1 MPKQDT
7 TPQNIILISSLLVL
21 FGSFSL
27 LYSPIEN
34 ILNKLFTP
42 CENSFSY
49 NVNLKRCD
57 CIDPFFGD
65 RCENSKCV
73 NGVPVRGQYG
83 WSCECDNFWF
93 GTFCDIC
100 GTYDAVNGTCFG
112 APPYP
117 NSNLCRTD
125 TYDFGE
131 IEFLGARCDL
141 GCFKVE
147 NTRIISGNALEVYS
161 MLSEKA
167 VDNILACPE
176 ASCYGCSADTRE
188 ALCVSGFLKSLNSK
202 ICNLQCG
209 PCTSQYCK
217 PCSRRGECV
226 LRGSSP
232 ICVCDPRS
240 RGTGCEDLCPGVTEV
255 FNGIASTLSG
265 TECFGNGVCN
275 DFAGC
280 ECYEDVEG
288 TPRFIDNCKY
298 ECPVTNG
305 LVCNGHGT
313 CDLNNDGA
321 FCACSPGWFGP
332 SCTCSDGSVD
342 PKTCANGDCN
352 TEGTCTCYDDDVQGH
367 WVGQY
372 CNQCQNN
379 FFTEITSCLQFCDP
393 VTSCSNHASSCVV
406 AETIVESNG
415 LVKPCTITTNDDG
428 TLAYDGTCAVCS
440 CDANFDDMIALTPF
454 FSEYD
459 DGKSLAYSCMD
470 CSSAYYPKADTQS
483 FDAEICTT
491 ACTFETCNNRGVC
504 MRDSGQ
510 CSCYGSCPVDATT
523 YDGEC
528 LDVSIGM
535 SPHISSSDN
544 CGSCDTHW
552 GPNLDIWQGSCIFY
566 CNPLATAEDSLPT
579 DCYVNSV
586 IRDEC
591 VFCSGRASNCS
602 SLTGKPEC
610 NCEGDYTGTYCQNAC
625 GSCNNGV
632 CEENRLHNWF
642 LLETPA
648 YAKTSDASFKCT
660 CDAVDTEDR
669 LTFEKEMYTLVTH
682 DLSMERVFIDLPE
695 AKEYYGGTCQGA
707 CKVGSDGSVCNNYGN
722 CKSTPITGLAGS
734 ATCMTDTDCNADP
747 SNPAI
752 EDTSYYCHLEK
763 TPTYWQAI
771 EEKQVFELCSADE
784 VDFVKGYIQQT
795 DWHDYCFEHV
805 RVAMPKELL
814 NVECSTCS
822 QIVND
827 RSLWTN
833 VEASCSAY
841 LTHANQETLQE
852 NVKGDCSY
860 VVANFDWESWC
871 EFPSSDFA
879 STCPAECVSNFRS
892 VDWVGDTGFCAT
904 LDTFTSNTFLSTHA
918 CDTYKDNSIDYCR
931 FVPEHENSYD
941 SNTACFVDR
950 ESILDPISN
959 RRLSNPYSGSTNQV
973 NCKSILQNQP
983 EVCGSITKDIN
994 PIKASC
1000 DSSVLNVLGTGLN
1013 ECELRDQEHDY
1024 CSILN
1029 NRLDWTNCSLARPK
1043 CFYCGDAAHN
1053 IYSSH
1058 ILFDTVNVDAATYNP
1073 NPESCCRPGDIVI
1086 KSGNTYKCH
1095 AADSYEDTCRYDAC
1109 TSSVQDI
1116 DWTNKLSTLDELKRL
1131 DSIDIPALQSDSIR
1145 RSMNLSSYCS
1155 TRRTLDESV
1164 ITEFSLESFDSY
1176 CNFVNSVT
1184 VTSAY
1189 TFTGN
1194 HALTEEQQ
1202 LELNIIKNNWWLLN
1216 NGNIIID
1223 SYDMEYYYVS
1233 GTNRLVTTNDIL
1245 SVTDS
1250 LTYKIFNAWLYL
1262 EEANNDYVF
1271 SISISD
1277 STAAFLQLDLRN
1289 KVLYVNNVATTLYG
1303 STTGW
1308 HRLEVNILSNTTD
1321 IVWQHELNAE
1331 KILLNQALA
1340 CFGCNTIIKEVVLE
1354 SPGANNVI
1362 YHDIRL
1368 VQENED
1374 ISLTY
1379 LEQSLTKDGVS
1390 NILGKTDC
1398 TAFKATPDL
1407 KALLCPN
1414 DDCLPE
1420 LAKVNFGS
1428 ICTNYFSVVE
1438 LTEEEK
1444 VAICASDSVCFTRLS
1459 TWDYAAYYDS
1469 YTYNDRPSQTRVEAC
1484 SASECNNL
1492 LESFDYVEICSSHLR
1507 EVFET
1512 CTDYSTELE
1521 EWRSSFDK
1529 VGYCTAVEDAKQ
1541 DVKTLFTN
1549 ELHNCSSSCLSRLD
1563 TINYY
1568 EFCNERAVYHGP
1580 FAPYG
1585 MTFNVSDNCRT
1596 ELFGLDV
1603 THDLNQDCT
1612 SIGKTGSVTGTG
1624 QCHKVSCDCTDPT
1637 IGGERCNIQCTAGSD
1652 GSSCNSESNLGTCC
1666 LSTGSEVT
1674 LANCQK
1680 DVFQSDVTIHTGQC
1694 LCYSDDI
1701 GGSNCDTFCDK
1712 CSVSNGNC
1720 INSGYC
1726 MCSAAPYEETVKSN
1740 YYETEVQQVS
1750 ELQLPF
1756 NWANKQSVGYP
1767 NGLSNEQEPLYLLYT
1782 NEESCSITDVDKCC
1796 TWDDFVTNTGNPLH
1810 ENYDR
1815 NQIVISTSSGD
1826 DYVCTSDI
1834 VTCAKTAISLGK
1846 THIDM
1851 QGDIYEIQNPYSLWP
1866 LPHEIRLS
1874 ESALAQEPTN
1884 LYNPST
1890 VSQSTFLNSK
1900 CPSYMLVDGYYRVE
1914 VQKEK
1919 WVSLNNSCYDANIS
1933 IGSDKGKDVWQ
1944 VHELCQEDDSCTG
1957 YYKDAD
1963 GDFVRYT
1970 STPNTTCS
1978 TMAFQRP
1985 AFTPVPV
1992 ATSLDVFFRN
2002 QWCKVKEVDG
2012 TGVGQSIEQ
2021 ASGFI
2026 SSIDCTRVK
2035 DEIVSSDFNTCKF
2048 PFFIYDKDELD
2059 NYRISKINSCTD
2071 VDMFDPSG
2079 QKLLDFAS
2087 LKSEITSAT
2096 GIASPTYCVS
2106 ESYFQNTTRFVQ
2118 NSNQGY
2124 CRLNNVSYGKCT
2136 SSFVD
2141 AANCECGPTTCSVE
2155 EYCHVKDY
2163 GTTVL
2168 HECHACTDSLSPTP
2182 EKCCQKDEYYVNGV
2196 CKASCVEHWACK
2208 YNQMAQLGSTD
2219 HYMMNGIQF
2228 LKGTGPKP
2236 ELFCTD
2242 SCWNPFTSTCESC
2255 DTCIA
2260 NAPHQNPI
2268 DILRE
2273 SKIGGYHYIK
2283 DDGTFSFDDSDN
2295 EITFVRLCQDT
2306 SNTIDNSEYALS
2318 VASKVVHEKVD
2329 FIRTDK
2335 SAQANPSSACGESC
2349 GLTCPATVDGV
2360 PCSGNGVCNKDCSCS
2375 CFTLDSNE
2383 KYILTNV
2390 EGVGFTEIPDFT
2402 VGSAMVFKSPYR
2414 GNDCSK
2420 TCPGWED
2427 GMVPVDVELSAA
2439 DKQFIMGELICSGH
2453 GTCLVNNEGEPQCQ
2467 CETGYINGVNSN
2479 CEFKCPGDGCSGHG
2493 ECAVSLQGTSE
2504 IFIENLFLE
2513 NEFNGEVTNT
2523 IMQKAYELYPSK
2535 STYDNLKSTYYAL
2548 PEAVEDTTETEFA
2561 SVKYLSKCPSSHPF
2575 PYHNGKFCCVFQ
2587 TVANGTSINKRS
2599 AISEC
2604 SVNNRIACPMNAN
2617 FVNKDST
2624 IEDTLKAR
2632 LGLDYVGTQFID
2644 PTKPMTTSSVCS
2656 SSIRTV
2662 EEDALCAE
2670 EARVIALNTFSDN
2683 PAHYTC
2689 DPKIALVSMRRN
2701 QRPYYDPLSVL
2712 QLGAGQTENV
2722 MYSYNDVFCS
2732 NIVASATNLN
2742 GLTLDEQP
2750 QPITLLECATC
2761 TCQQGAKSGFWDN
2774 VICDECKFGFFG
2786 ESCSGMCPA
2795 VCGSVSVG
2803 STELFY
2809 EAYQRRI
2816 GSTLP
2821 CDEPV
2826 NDNSAF
2832 YYSCPSIDNLR
2843 DILNTQAVTWDNSYQ
2858 RSVYCN
2864 DGRNSPGSCLS
2875 CNSPLIG
2882 SLDIRLDEPRESCY
2896 RLTCPTNMD
2905 FFQRVNRL
2913 EDTFSINLNLAIY
2926 YSNIEFQLYGKDF
2939 GQAYDTTENTGLTQ
2953 HKPIDPYEPCP
2964 TGSFVSEYHYCCTD
2978 STKVTNYEALNLR
2991 GYFVEKHDAEA
3002 VSIQE
3007 CAEKALSSATYTIGG
3022 ASVQLGPYRET
3033 SKGLFAYDTQCHIFR
3048 GFESFNLLYV
3058 YDLTVAQRSLF
3069 IKRVGAGFTA
3079 DPAYTIYRAYET
3091 CPSAT
3096 SRVFQVWDG
3105 TLVSSATTNT
3115 ISTSYELGCE
3125 FNNIYP
3131 TYFSEASDDIIDGAL
3146 VGSSK
3151 DPYTTGGEAIL
3162 DVINVIERDQCLT
3175 LFYEK
3180 CAHGHSS
3187 NIQNPFLT
3195 YYALM
3200 KVHEYLELQFPDGAD
3215 QSGKCNIDMFK
3226 GKLWCPQCPRC
3237 DYKGSIP
3244 GVDFELVEGT
3254 KCLTGAF
3261 PYCKSSTSCTSDH
3274 WKQDDTCEYAVPNR
3288 TYYLY
3293 DATRQTVAFSDY
3305 TSTLIGL
3312 NTVDECAE
3320 LAYNANTYQGVFVV
3334 DNCGELSCNCYK
3346 INTVNDNTVRGKPSQ
3361 YMYQLNYSTNNGI
3374 NVFEEYISTF
3384 TNGSSYDGSTLMGW
3398 YVERMRQAV
3407 PDKYRYFKIP
3417 AVSNLVE
3424 HYEQWLEC
3432 TCIEDPN
3439 DVDHCETF
3447 DVRNCVKFNPLQFEW
3462 ELVWYTRGST
3472 AIPYTA
3478 PKKEVSAS
3486 DIHDED
3492 GQGAVLRT
3500 SAKLRSNVEIMEN
3513 TIPDSC
3519 TEPRLDS
3526 YQVIPSLKIYNAPD
3540 VECGK
3545 ETVCSCD
3552 DQPASEDGTIDYE
3565 PELIYD
3571 STGNQLHHT
3580 ECMELIGVANTYSL
3594 NMCYLEALERF
3605 NFYNGAYFGSKG
3617 LFAVE
3622 RPQITNPQLYS
3633 SDEYLEYNFTTSN
3646 VLTCYV
3652 YKNVDS
3658 NVLNSDTFNVLDPG
3672 QSVCQSIENT
3682 KKGCAR
3688 SKDQYRELNS
3698 NATVVGATDLYDN
3711 KCENP
3716 IFIQSYRS
3724 PHVSQT
3730 GNVFSKVSPQ
3740 HSGKLACYD
3749 YGPCYSVNA
3758 SGITNT
3764 KFCSCRPSIFTE
3776 QFPGL
3781 YYPNFQD
3788 TPLHNLDASQWGVVG
3803 QDFIASF
3810 GFWTSARDKVA
3821 GEGSGGFTKTVFDTY
3836 EKDILNMC
3844 YDDMAVQGNE
3854 LFKLS
3859 NRELK
3864 QDQYTGYHLLFAGV
3878 QCPAFANLHQPFNTR
3893 TRGRFAADVWTEDD
3907 PLNFYGQT
3915 LKGSGHTLLQKIHVT
3930 TQGNQYYQ
3938 QVSGSPDGSM
3948 SASECETYA
3957 GVSWGGSLSISGEI
3971 KGCYIITG
3979 TGATAGNVYF
3989 NTDTTSTALCSLAT
4003 RACIQRRYHGGDL
4016 NYIFGKALF
4025 MLDYRQVDMS
4035 SLYFGDPNYGTPV
4048 FGTEIHPIPYESVI
4062 KSYCDAGEQPYKR
4075 FGPCVNL
4082 KGSRVNGKIY
4092 MKHFHDSDHYK
4103 VKELKTW
4110 DSKNSD
4116 EYYEVESGA
4125 PDMSVSPTECQ
4136 AFNDAQGYTYNSNLN
4151 NTANPKGCFSYPT
4164 QSEVYYNSAATGT
4177 DCSSTKPCIQKLE
4190 ISVEGDVLLEHDTVI
4205 LIIKD
4210 GKYFAVNNFI
4220 PVTTATIEKDR
4231 FKMYTHTYNARAAIR
4246 EPMFTKHSFY
4256 DSHTCAP
4263 HGATVNPRINAPVQ
4277 EVTDAFLFMRPQNE
4291 AIVKQGTC
4299 QPQQSADSTDSWGNM
4314 AVCEDLAAAQINGVS
4329 YAPSCSCPIGFA
4341 NMRYIDYN
4349 QPWSLHGGCSSIE
4362 GDYKGG
4368 FIDYKPCNGIGTCSV
4383 YLDTPQCC
4391 GYDTVTCDA
4400 QYKGRCVD
4408 ATGKPKLDTLDHQFC
4423 NRPFAGCSKKQRN
4436 GLAIDEDNIECGGPT
4451 AVEDTFNGMTEEWV
4465 KIADYVEESR
4475 TTNDATDEMQGVV
4488 YVDGKPRDAMRS
4500 NYAILTS
4507 GCYACTDG
4515 RYNAEEGK
4523 VECRGCFEGK
4533 YSVNTKNPWT
4543 IPPTQNNG
4551 YLKSDR
4557 GEKVYEY
4564 EWWKVNGYPTE
4575 GATWHEVNEW
4585 LVKKPLEPYQLNSD
4599 GVWEYNPT
4607 IPMNP
4612 VIAHNWV
4619 TNEYATS
4626 CANCPDNY
4634 ASIPLAAENNNTG
4647 DAALGYP
4654 GFPDDSTRVRTNNR
4668 NCLVCPPGYDTGVAD
4683 HLQVGISR
4691 SVQEECPYDYP
4702 FAFSTKDHAPYYG
4715 SYCCKNEAKRI
4726 NPYMFHTT
4734 ASDGCDDYVR
4744 CTSEFDY
4751 ATNGFYCVDAVRDI
4765 PTHQIEVHMWNNR
4778 ENVCTQYITSNALEY
4793 ENICEF
4799 VEVSSGNPVRHVSE
4813 SECQLLH
4820 STEIGSG
4827 AGNYDWH
4834 GTLSQTVNPAG
4845 CFYQLSGNTY
4855 KLYYNTDMTST
4866 EPCGNEHGSICIQKR
4881 SYQLSASHEHFF
4893 ISVDAYMTIELKYR
4907 NVEGAV
4913 KLVINID
4920 PNHPYTK
4927 EDTFQDIQLRRIVP
4941 NYNILL
4947 DKDISCNGI
4956 FLEKT
4961 FTTIFFDR
4969 TLNHGSYEKIQL
4981 GSNVD
4986 EGACAILVIDYHK
4999 RQLEKSTI
5007 QAYFTLEAGTCYT
5020 YADEVC
5026 ADGCIESNLPG
5037 KTMRI
5042 APYGTDI
5049 TGSSCFLQSVLD
5061 IKEGSA
5067 FCRKCPRGKFNSRA
5081 GANCLPCSI
5090 GKYQDEEGKV
5100 SCKICENNKY
5110 EFTTGSATC
5119 ITCPAGSE
5127 NKVNDPVHCNLCE
5140 AGTYSDDSSDCKE
5153 CPAGKTIAFNF
5164 ASFAGKELQI
5174 TNLDTTVVTGPMIN
5188 YDPRYDYTAITGYAE
5203 LDVYGNYITGF
5214 SPFFEGMQHMQL
5226 TSHDSINDCIDCK
5239 HGFVSSPGDHEC
5251 LACAVGK
5258 YAITDSAG
5266 QTTCQFCR
5274 NGVVKYRQNTFVSVG
5289 NFICN
5294 PLERLGEVID
5304 DIGIVTEN
5312 DFTYAETTNAAF
5324 LDYVTVTSEQDA
5336 KIFCMK
5342 HSTCQGYVQKVMRDG
5357 SIEWQVPKSDESGI
5371 AISKTYTQYEDSVP
5385 DYYAYEKVAADNL
5398 CGNDDTC
5405 VGYYEDTALSK
5416 TYKILPFT
5424 VEEEGIYNGQTFT
5437 VEKDAVKHCAA
5448 SATCEGVS
5456 KVETYDPFVAAEEV
5470 LTIGYQQVT
5479 TGNPAQKEDATYV
5492 TESECTAYAQR
5503 ANLATIIPHS
5513 HNNEPQGCWKFSGD
5527 NKVYF
5532 NTDGT
5537 SSGCSS
5543 TFKCIQKKPATVHPD
5558 EILLTIPDQA
5568 ENNAQ
5573 QCKSDAD
5580 AEGAPFV
5587 ELPYNVL
5594 STYTTCEEEHTDF
5607 GFRKPTLDECSEIV
5621 SFMWAQDL
5629 ITPDGTSDVTLPAMG
5644 GTTSNVARP
5653 DACYLWIGAGVH
5665 VGRREVWYPT
5675 ASNTNSCNRNDGGSE
5690 RYCVCKSE
5698 YNAPYGCSKVGDTYV
5713 YNHGNFKTSRL
5724 SCRAYSLQ
5732 HNYLFWDLV
5741 INYIEVDSGSPAV
5754 EADATYVTESECAA
5768 YAHQYNLATIIPHSH
5783 NNEPHGCWKFSG
5795 DNNVYFNTDGT
5806 SSGCSSTFQ
5815 CIQKGGNNMLCQ
5827 LGNTLQ

>member
-1 MPKQDT
+1 MPKDT
-7 TPQNIILISSLLVL
+7 TPQNIILISLLLIL
-21 FGSFSL
+21 FGSFYL
-27 LYSPIEN
+27 LYAPVELL
-34 ILNKLFTP
+34 LNKLFTP
-42 CENSFSY
+42 CENGFGY
-49 NVNLKRCD
+49 NVILKQCD
-57 CIDPFFGD
+57 CLDPFFGD
-65 RCENSKCV
+65 KCQFSKCV
-73 NGVPVRGQYG
+73 NGVAIRGDYG
-83 WSCECDNFWF
+83 WSCNCDDFWF
-93 GTFCDIC
+93 GKFCDLC
-100 GTYDAVNGTCFG
+100 GTFDAINGTCFG

-117 NSNLCRTD
+117 NNQLCRTD
-125 TYDFGE
+125 VYDFGE
-131 IEFLGARCDL
+131 IEYMGSRCDL
-141 GCFKVE
+141 GCLKVE
-147 NTRIISGNALEVYS
+147 NTRILSGTALEVYDL
-161 MLSEKA
+161 LSEKA
-167 VDNILACPE
+167 GVDNILACPE
-176 ASCYGCSADTRE
+176 ASCYGCDPENRE

-202 ICNLQCG
+202 ICDLQCG
-209 PCTSQYCK
+209 PCTTEYCK

-265 TECFGNGVCN
+265 NECYSNGVCD
-275 DFAGC
+275 DFAKC

-288 TPRFIDNCKY
+288 TPRFIDNCKF

-352 TEGTCTCYDDDVQGH
+352 NEGTCTCYDDDVQGH
-367 WVGQY
+367 WVGQF
-372 CNQCQNN
+372 CTQCANN
-379 FFTEITSCLQFCDP
+379 YFTEITSCLQFCNP
-393 VTSCSNHASSCVV
+393 QTTCSNHASSCVV
-406 AETIVESNG
+406 AEIILESNG

-428 TLAYDGTCAVCS
+428 SLSYDGTCAVCS
-440 CDANFDDMIALTPF
+440 CDANFDDTIALTPLF
-454 FSEYD
+454 PEFN

-470 CSSAYYPKADTQS
+470 CTSAYYPKADTQS
-483 FDAEICTT
+483 FDAEICNT

-504 MRDSGQ
+504 MRDTGQ
-510 CSCYGSCPVDATT
+510 CACYGSCPADATR
-523 YDGEC
+523 YDGQC
-528 LDVSIGM
+528 LDVSLGM

-544 CGSCDTHW
+544 CGSCDLHW
-552 GPNLDIWQGSCIFY
+552 GPNLDIWQGSCTFY
-566 CNPLATAEDSLPT
+566 CNPLATAEDSLPS

-632 CEENRLHNWF
+632 CEENRLYNWF
-642 LLETPA
+642 LLESPA

-695 AKEYYGGTCQGA
+695 AKEYYGQTCQGA

-734 ATCMTDTDCNADP
+734 ATCMTDTDCNVDP

-771 EEKQVFELCSADE
+771 EEKQVFEFCSADE
-784 VDFVKGYIQQT
+784 VDFVKGYIQRT
-795 DWHDYCFEHV
+795 DWQDYCYEHV
-805 RVAMPKELL
+805 RVAMPNELL

-860 VVANFDWESWC
+860 AVANFDWESWC
-871 EFPSSDFA
+871 EFPSVDFA
-879 STCPAECVSNFRS
+879 STCPADCVSNFRS

-904 LDTFTSNTFLSTHA
+904 LETYTSNTFLSTHA

-983 EVCGSITKDIN
+983 EVCGSITKDIS

-1043 CFYCGDAAHN
+1043 CFYCGDATHN

-1250 LTYKIFNAWLYL
+1250 LTYKIFNTWLYL

-1277 STAAFLQLDLRN
+1277 STTAFLQLDLRN

-1354 SPGANNVI
+1354 SPGASNVI

-1379 LEQSLTKDGVS
+1379 LEHSLTNDGVS
-1390 NILGKTDC
+1390 NTLGKTDC
-1398 TAFKATPDL
+1398 TTFKATPDL
-1407 KALLCPN
+1407 KALLCPSY
-1414 DDCLPE
+1414 DCLPE
-1420 LAKVNFGS
+1420 LVKVNFGS

-1444 VAICASDSVCFTRLS
+1444 VAICASDSACFTRLS

-1469 YTYNDRPSQTRVEAC
+1469 YTYNDRPAQTRVGAC

-1492 LESFDYVEICSSHLR
+1492 LESFDYVEVCSNHLR

-1521 EWRSSFDK
+1521 EWRSLFDK
-1529 VGYCTAVEDAKQ
+1529 VGYCTAVEAAKE

-1549 ELHNCSSSCLSRLD
+1549 ELHNCSSNCLSRLD

-1612 SIGKTGSVTGTG
+1612 SIGKTGSVTGAG

-1637 IGGERCNIQCTAGSD
+1637 VGGERCNIQCTAGND
-1652 GSSCNSESNLGTCC
+1652 GSACNSESNLGTCC

-1694 LCYSDDI
+1694 LCYSDEI

-1720 INSGYC
+1720 ISSGYC

-1782 NEESCSITDVDKCC
+1782 NEASCSITDVDKCC

-1810 ENYDR
+1810 KNYDR
-1815 NQIVISTSSGD
+1815 NQIVVSTSSGD
-1826 DYVCTSDI
+1826 DYGCTSDI

-1851 QGDIYEIQNPYSLWP
+1851 QGDIYEIQNAHTLWP

-1890 VSQSTFLNSK
+1890 LSQSTFLNSK

-1919 WVSLNNSCYDANIS
+1919 WISSNSSCYDASIS
-1933 IGSDKGKDVWQ
+1933 IVSDKGKDVWQ

-2012 TGVGQSIEQ
+2012 TDVGESIEQ

-2035 DEIVSSDFNTCKF
+2035 DEIVSSSFNTCKF

-2118 NSNQGY
+2118 NSDQGY

-2141 AANCECGPTTCSVE
+2141 ASNCECGATICSVE

-2168 HECHACTDSLSPTP
+2168 HECHSCTDSLSPTP
-2182 EKCCQKDEYYVNGV
+2182 EKCCQKDEYYVNGI
-2196 CKASCVEHWACK
+2196 CKADCAEHWACK

-2236 ELFCTD
+2236 ELFCTN

-2349 GLTCPATVDGV
+2349 GRTCPATVDGV

-2375 CFTLDSNE
+2375 CFTLDSDE

-2390 EGVGFTEIPDFT
+2390 EGVGFQEIPDFT

-2420 TCPGWED
+2420 TCPGWEE
-2427 GMVPVDVELSAA
+2427 GMVPADVELSAA

-2467 CETGYINGVNSN
+2467 CETGYISGVNLN

-2504 IFIENLFLE
+2504 IFIKNLFLE

-2561 SVKYLSKCPSSHPF
+2561 SVKYLSKCPSSHPY

-2604 SVNNRIACPMNAN
+2604 SVNNRIACPMNAY

-2624 IEDTLKAR
+2624 IEDTLRAR

-2843 DILNTQAVTWDNSYQ
+2843 DILNTQAVTWDDSYQ

-3033 SKGLFAYDTQCHIFR
+3033 SKGLFAYDVQCHIFR
-3048 GFESFNLLYV
+3048 GFESLNLLYV

-3105 TLVSSATTNT
+3105 TLVSSTTTNT

-3293 DATRQTVAFSDY
+3293 DATRQTVTFLGY
-3305 TSTLIGL
+3305 TSTLMG
-3312 NTVDECAE
+3312 TYTTDECADVT
-3320 LAYNANTYQGVFVV
+3320 YTANTYQGVFVV

-3346 INTVNDNTVRGKPSQ
+3346 INTVNDNTVVGNPSR

-3439 DVDHCETF
+3439 DLDHCETF

-3462 ELVWYTRGST
+3462 EPVWYTRGST

-3552 DQPASEDGTIDYE
+3552 DEPASEDGTIDYE

-3571 STGNQLHHT
+3571 SIGNQLHHT

-3658 NVLNSDTFNVLDPG
+3658 NVLNSNTFNVLDPG

-3688 SKDQYRELNS
+3688 SKDQYRELDS

-3711 KCENP
+3711 KCEDP

-3810 GFWTSARDKVA
+3810 GFWTSVRDKVA

-3930 TQGNQYYQ
+3930 TQGSSYYE

-3948 SASECETYA
+3948 SASACETYA
-3957 GVSWGGSLSISGEI
+3957 GVSWGGLLSISGEI

-4048 FGTEIHPIPYESVI
+4048 FGTEVHPIPYESVI

-4136 AFNDAQGYTYNSNLN
+4136 AFNDAQGYTYNGNLN

-4246 EPMFTKHSFY
+4246 EPMFTKNSFY

-4607 IPMNP
+4607 IPMDP

-4765 PTHQIEVHMWNNR
+4765 PTHQIEVHMWNNQR
-4778 ENVCTQYITSNALEY
+4778 KNTCTQYITSDALEY
-4793 ENICEF
+4793 ENICDF
-4799 VEVSSGNPVRHVSE
+4799 IEVSSGSPAQEGDATYVTAADCEVYAENTGSIYTTATAWGPSGCIKKSNYMYYITDSTEYDCGHVS
-4813 SECQLLH
+4813 
-4820 STEIGSG
+4820 
-4827 AGNYDWH
+4827 W
-4834 GTLSQTVNPAG
+4834 V
-4845 CFYQLSGNTY
+4845 
-4855 KLYYNTDMTST
+4855 
-4866 EPCGNEHGSICIQKR
+4866 CIQKR
-4881 SYQLSASHEHFF
+4881 NNPSHEHFF
-4893 ISVDAYMTIELKYR
+4893 VSVDAYMTIELKYR

-4969 TLNHGSYEKIQL
+4969 ALNHGSYEKIQL

-5026 ADGCIESNLPG
+5026 VDGCIESNLPG

-5042 APYGTDI
+5042 APYGTNI

-5127 NKVNDPVHCNLCE
+5127 NKVNDPVHCNLCK
-5140 AGTYSDDSSDCKE
+5140 AGTYSDDSSDCKV
-5153 CPAGKTIAFNF
+5153 CPAGKTIASNF
-5164 ASFAGKELQI
+5164 ASMVGKELQI

-5312 DFTYAETTNAAF
+5312 DYLYTQTTNAAF
-5324 LDYVTVTSEQDA
+5324 ADYVTVSSEQDA

-5342 HSTCQGYVQKVMRDG
+5342 NSNCQGYVQKVMRDG
-5357 SIEWQVPKSDESGI
+5357 TIEWQVPKGDGTAT
-5371 AISKTYTQYEDSVP
+5371 AISKTYTKYEDSIP
-5385 DYYAYEKVAADNL
+5385 DYYAYEKLASDNL

-5405 VGYYEDTALSK
+5405 VGYYEDIALSK
-5416 TYKILPFT
+5416 TYNILPFT
-5424 VEEEGIYNGQTFT
+5424 VGEGIYVGQTFT

-5456 KVETYDPFVAAEEV
+5456 KVETYDPFVAAEEMNNVTMIVDKV
-5470 LTIGYQQVT
+5470 LV
-5479 TGNPAQKEDATYV
+5479 
-5492 TESECTAYAQR
+5492 
-5503 ANLATIIPHS
+5503 
-5513 HNNEPQGCWKFSGD
+5513 
-5527 NKVYF
+5527 
-5532 NTDGT
+5532 
-5537 SSGCSS
+5537 
-5543 TFKCIQKKPATVHPD
+5543 
-5558 EILLTIPDQA
+5558 TIPDQA
-5568 ENNAQ
+5568 EIF
-5573 QCKSDAD
+5573 
-5580 AEGAPFV
+5580 EV
-5587 ELPYNVL
+5587 
-5594 STYTTCEEEHTDF
+5594 
-5607 GFRKPTLDECSEIV
+5607 
-5621 SFMWAQDL
+5621 
-5629 ITPDGTSDVTLPAMG
+5629 GTFEA
-5644 GTTSNVARP
+5644 
-5653 DACYLWIGAGVH
+5653 
-5665 VGRREVWYPT
+5665 
-5675 ASNTNSCNRNDGGSE
+5675 ND
-5690 RYCVCKSE
+5690 
-5698 YNAPYGCSKVGDTYV
+5698 
-5713 YNHGNFKTSRL
+5713 L

-5732 HNYLFWDLV
+5732 NNYLFWDL
-5741 INYIEVDSGSPAV
+5741 IFNSTS
-5754 EADATYVTESECAA
+5754 
-5768 YAHQYNLATIIPHSH
+5768 NL
-5783 NNEPHGCWKFSG
+5783 N
-5795 DNNVYFNTDGT
+5795 
-5806 SSGCSSTFQ
+5806 
-5815 CIQKGGNNMLCQ
+5815 LCQ
-5827 LGNTLQ
+5827 LGNLLL